1 MKTQPIVE
9 FSKDAKT
16 VIVRDCVAAGDA
28 QIEAEDFLELAS
40 DDAGTY
46 ELIDPQFVRKPN
58 EVGEYVFPVEY
69 FRSDEWKTPE
79 FFTSKTNIAMQEKT
93 TTTGTTADVND
104 IFRELDQQAAEVREA
119 IAELD
124 ELIEKTE
131 KEEAAT
137 AKAQLD
143 ADIEQLRKEREERE
157 REEPEMRERYNQ
169 AIDYLKNKRPIA
181 LSRLEITALEAGL
194 ELLIDQAYE
203 TINAIEDDS
212 MMDRKDKDEA
222 IARQRDAV
230 ERNKALLERLTN
242 HKLKIVE

>member
-1 MKTQPIVE
+1 MGAKDREDLEEIE
-9 FSKDAKT
+9 FIIT
-16 VIVRDCVAAGDA
+16 
-28 QIEAEDFLELAS
+28 F
-40 DDAGTY
+40 
-46 ELIDPQFVRKPN
+46 
-58 EVGEYVFPVEY
+58 
-69 FRSDEWKTPE
+69 
-79 FFTSKTNIAMQEKT
+79 KTNIAMQEKT

-157 REEPEMRERYNQ
+157 RVEPEMRERYNQ
-169 AIDYLKNKRPIA
+169 AIDFLKYKRPIA